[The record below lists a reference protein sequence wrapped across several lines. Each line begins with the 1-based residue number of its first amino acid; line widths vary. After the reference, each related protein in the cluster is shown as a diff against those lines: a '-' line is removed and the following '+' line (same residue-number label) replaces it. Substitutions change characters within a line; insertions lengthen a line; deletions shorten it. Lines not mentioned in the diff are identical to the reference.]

1 MNLPLSVPPRRPAAF
16 LSIQP
21 MPVTVTD
28 TRTRDQLR
36 QHYEVERELA
46 DRLRRATKEERRG
59 LYSAVYD
66 ELFKRVPL
74 HPQHTN
80 TASPGR
86 LAADVAEKMQIAAPF
101 LKPDTVFLEVGPGD
115 CEFAKAVAEKVA
127 RVLAI
132 DVSDEIT
139 RKRALPPNLE
149 LVLSDGSSI
158 PVPRGSVHVAYSNQL
173 MEHLHPDDALDQLRG
188 LYDALAPGGV
198 YICIT
203 PSRLTGPHDI
213 SFAFDREA
221 SGFHLK
227 EYTVGDLAA
236 LFREVGFDQ
245 VCIIFGGRGKFI
257 LLPTWTA
264 TGFEKLLSLLPH
276 SLRKAI
282 ALKPPFRWLFGVRL
296 AGLKKA

>member
-1 MNLPLSVPPRRPAAF
+1 
-16 LSIQP
+16 
-21 MPVTVTD
+21 MPVTVTE
-28 TRTRDQLR
+28 TRTLEQLR

-46 DRLRRATKEERRG
+46 DRLRRATKAQRRT
-59 LYSAVYD
+59 LYSEVYD

-80 TASPGR
+80 KADAAR
-86 LAADVAEKMQIAAPF
+86 LAADVAEKMEIVAPY
-101 LKPDTVFLEVGPGD
+101 LTKDAVFLEVGPGD
-115 CEFAKAVAEKVA
+115 CEFAKTVAEKVE

-139 RKRALPPNLE
+139 RKRELPANLQ
-149 LVLSDGSSI
+149 LVISDGSSI
-158 PVPRGSVHVAYSNQL
+158 PVPPASVDVAYSNQL

-188 LYDALAPGGV
+188 LHAALKPGGV

-213 SFAFDREA
+213 SCVFDREA
-221 SGFHLK
+221 TGFHLK
-227 EYTVGDLAA
+227 EYTVGDLGA
-236 LFREVGFDQ
+236 LFRQVGFKKLR
-245 VCIIFGGRGKFI
+245 IIFGGRGKFM

-264 TGFEKLLSLLPH
+264 VICEKMLDLLPH
-276 SLRKAI
+276 GLRKAI

-296 AGLKKA
+296 AGFKN

>member
-1 MNLPLSVPPRRPAAF
+1 
-16 LSIQP
+16 
-21 MPVTVTD
+21 MPVTVTE
-28 TRTRDQLR
+28 TRTLDQLR

-46 DRLRRATKEERRG
+46 DRLRHATKEQRRT

-80 TASPGR
+80 KADAVR
-86 LAADVAEKMQIAAPF
+86 LAADVAEKMEIVTPF
-101 LKPDTVFLEVGPGD
+101 INPNATFLEVGPGD
-115 CEFAKAVAEKVA
+115 CEFAKTVAEKAA

-139 RKRALPPNLE
+139 RKRELPVNLQ
-149 LVLSDGSSI
+149 LVISDGSSI
-158 PVPRGSVHVAYSNQL
+158 PVPSGSVDVAYSNQL

-188 LYDALAPGGV
+188 LHAALKPGGV

-213 SFAFDREA
+213 SGVFDREA
-221 SGFHLK
+221 TGFHLK

-236 LFREVGFDQ
+236 LFRAVGFSD
-245 VCIIFGGRGKFI
+245 VRIIFGGRGKFM

-264 TGFEKLLSLLPH
+264 SIFESLLDMLPH
-276 SLRKAI
+276 GLRKAI

-296 AGLKKA
+296 AGFKS

>member
-1 MNLPLSVPPRRPAAF
+1 
-16 LSIQP
+16 
-21 MPVTVTD
+21 MPVTD
-28 TRTRDQLR
+28 TENRTLEQLR

-46 DRLRRATKEERRG
+46 DRLRRATKDERRT
-59 LYSAVYD
+59 LYSQVYD

-80 TASPGR
+80 KSSPER
-86 LAADVAEKMQIAAPF
+86 LAADVAEKLQIVSPF
-101 LKPDTVFLEVGPGD
+101 LKPDSVFLEVGPGD
-115 CEFAKAVAEKVA
+115 CEFAKTVAERVA

-139 RKRALPPNLE
+139 RKRTLPTNLE

-158 PVPRGSVHVAYSNQL
+158 PVPPGSVHVAYSNQL
-173 MEHLHPDDALDQLRG
+173 MEHLHPDDAVDQLQHLHR
-188 LYDALAPGGV
+188 ALAPGGV
-198 YICIT
+198 YVCIT

-213 SFAFDREA
+213 SYAFDREA

-236 LFREVGFDQ
+236 LFRQAGFDE
-245 VCIIFGGRGKFI
+245 VYIIFGGKGKFT

-264 TGFEKLLSLLPH
+264 TVCEQALGLLPH
-276 SLRKAI
+276 GLRKWL

-296 AGLKKA
+296 AGKKAGR

>member
-1 MNLPLSVPPRRPAAF
+1 
-16 LSIQP
+16 
-21 MPVTVTD
+21 MPVTVIEN
-28 TRTRDQLR
+28 RTLEQLR
-36 QHYEVERELA
+36 QHYDVERELA
-46 DRLRRATKEERRG
+46 DRLRRATKEERRT

-80 TASPGR
+80 KSSPER
-86 LAADVAEKMQIAAPF
+86 LAADVAEKMEIVAPF
-101 LKPDTVFLEVGPGD
+101 LNKDATFLEVGPGD
-115 CEFAKAVAEKVA
+115 CEFAKSVAEKVA

-139 RKRALPPNLE
+139 RKRELPANLQ
-149 LVLSDGSSI
+149 LAISDGSSI
-158 PVPRGSVHVAYSNQL
+158 PVEANSVNVAYSNQL

-188 LYDALAPGGV
+188 LHAALKPGGV

-213 SFAFDREA
+213 SCEFDREA
-221 SGFHLK
+221 TGFHLK

-236 LFREVGFDQ
+236 LFRQVGFTNIR
-245 VCIIFGGRGKFI
+245 IIFGGRGKFM

-264 TGFEKLLSLLPH
+264 TICEKLLDLLPH
-276 SLRKAI
+276 GLRKAI

-296 AGLKKA
+296 AGFKG

>member
-1 MNLPLSVPPRRPAAF
+1 
-16 LSIQP
+16 
-21 MPVTVTD
+21 MPVTVTE
-28 TRTRDQLR
+28 TRTLEQLR
-36 QHYEVERELA
+36 QHYNVERELA
-46 DRLRRATKEERRG
+46 DRLRRATKAERRT
-59 LYSAVYD
+59 LYSEVYD

-80 TASPGR
+80 KADAAR
-86 LAADVAEKMQIAAPF
+86 LAADVAEKMEIAAPF
-101 LKPDTVFLEVGPGD
+101 LSKDAVFLEVGPGD
-115 CEFAKAVAEKVA
+115 CEFAKTVAEKVA

-139 RKRALPPNLE
+139 RKRELPANLQ
-149 LVLSDGSSI
+149 LVISDGSSI
-158 PVPRGSVHVAYSNQL
+158 PVEPNSVNVAYSNQL

-188 LYDALAPGGV
+188 LHAALKPGGV

-213 SFAFDREA
+213 SCVFDREA
-221 SGFHLK
+221 TGFHLK

-236 LFREVGFDQ
+236 LFRQVGFTKIR
-245 VCIIFGGRGKFI
+245 IIFGGRGKFM

-264 TGFEKLLSLLPH
+264 TIFENLLDLLPH
-276 SLRKAI
+276 GLRKAI

-296 AGLKKA
+296 AGFKS

>member
-1 MNLPLSVPPRRPAAF
+1 
-16 LSIQP
+16 
-21 MPVTVTD
+21 MPVTVTE
-28 TRTRDQLR
+28 TRTLEQLR

-46 DRLRRATKEERRG
+46 DRLRHATKAQRRT
-59 LYSAVYD
+59 LYSEVYD

-80 TASPGR
+80 KADAAR
-86 LAADVAEKMQIAAPF
+86 LAADVAEKMEILAPF
-101 LKPDTVFLEVGPGD
+101 LNANSVFLEVGPGD
-115 CEFAKAVAEKVA
+115 CEFAKTVAEKVA

-139 RKRALPPNLE
+139 RKRELPANLQ
-149 LVLSDGSSI
+149 LVISDGSSI
-158 PVPRGSVHVAYSNQL
+158 PVLPDSVNVAYSNQL

-188 LYDALAPGGV
+188 LHAALKPGGV
-198 YICIT
+198 YLCIT

-213 SFAFDREA
+213 SGEFDREA
-221 SGFHLK
+221 TGFHLK

-236 LFREVGFDQ
+236 LFRQVGFNKLR
-245 VCIIFGGRGKFI
+245 IIFGGRGQFV

-264 TGFEKLLSLLPH
+264 TICEKLLALLPH

-282 ALKPPFRWLFGVRL
+282 ALKPPFRWLLGVRL
-296 AGLKKA
+296 AGFKD

>member
-1 MNLPLSVPPRRPAAF
+1 
-16 LSIQP
+16 
-21 MPVTVTD
+21 MPVTVTE
-28 TRTRDQLR
+28 TRTPEQLR
-36 QHYEVERELA
+36 QHYDVERELA
-46 DRLRRATKEERRG
+46 QRLRRATKEQRRT
-59 LYSAVYD
+59 LYAELYN

-80 TASPGR
+80 QSSPER

-101 LKPDTVFLEVGPGD
+101 LKPDSVFLEVGPGD
-115 CEFAKAVAEKVA
+115 CEFAKAVSENVA

-139 RKRALPPNLE
+139 RKRSLPPNLQ

-158 PVPRGSVHVAYSNQL
+158 PVPAGSVHVAYSNQL
-173 MEHLHPDDALDQLRG
+173 MEHLHPDDAMDQLRG

-198 YICIT
+198 YLCIT

-213 SFAFDREA
+213 SASFDREA

-227 EYTVGDLAA
+227 EYTVTELAA
-236 LFREVGFDQ
+236 LFRQVGFEE
-245 VCIIFGGRGKFI
+245 VKVIFGGRGRFI

-264 TGFEKLLSLLPH
+264 SFFERLLSILPH
-276 SLRKAI
+276 GLSKAMALR
-282 ALKPPFRWLFGVRL
+282 PPFRWLFGVRL
-296 AGLKKA
+296 AGFKKR

>member
-1 MNLPLSVPPRRPAAF
+1 
-16 LSIQP
+16 

-28 TRTRDQLR
+28 TRTREQLR
-36 QHYEVERELA
+36 QHYDVERELA
-46 DRLRRATKEERRG
+46 DRLRRATKEERRT
-59 LYSAVYD
+59 LYSEVYD

-80 TASPGR
+80 KSSPER
-86 LAADVAEKMQIAAPF
+86 LAADVAEKMQIVSSF
-101 LKPDTVFLEVGPGD
+101 LKPDSVFLEVGPGD
-115 CEFAKAVAEKVA
+115 CEFAKTVAEKVA

-139 RKRALPPNLE
+139 RKRTLPANLE

-158 PVPRGSVHVAYSNQL
+158 PVPPGTVNVAYSNQL
-173 MEHLHPDDALDQLRG
+173 MEHLHPEDALGQLRG
-188 LYDALAPGGV
+188 LHAALAPGGV

-221 SGFHLK
+221 TGFHLK

-236 LFREVGFDQ
+236 LFRRVGFSE
-245 VCIIFGGRGKFI
+245 VCIIFGGKGKFT

-264 TGFEKLLSLLPH
+264 TIFENLFALLPH
-276 SLRKAI
+276 GLRKAL

-296 AGLKKA
+296 AGFKT

>member
-1 MNLPLSVPPRRPAAF
+1 
-16 LSIQP
+16 
-21 MPVTVTD
+21 MPVTVTE
-28 TRTRDQLR
+28 TRTLEQLR
-36 QHYEVERELA
+36 QHYDVERELA
-46 DRLRRATKEERRG
+46 DRLRHATRHERRT
-59 LYSAVYD
+59 LYAEVYD

-80 TASPGR
+80 QASPER
-86 LAADVAEKMQIAAPF
+86 LAADVAEKLQIVSPF
-101 LKPDTVFLEVGPGD
+101 LKPDSVFLEVGPGD
-115 CEFAKAVAEKVA
+115 CEFAKTVAEKVA

-139 RKRALPPNLE
+139 RKRTLPANLE

-158 PVPRGSVHVAYSNQL
+158 PVPPASVNVAYSNQL

-188 LYDALAPGGV
+188 LHAALAPGGV

-213 SFAFDREA
+213 SCVFDREA
-221 SGFHLK
+221 TGFHLK

-236 LFREVGFDQ
+236 LFRQVGFDE
-245 VCIIFGGRGKFI
+245 VCIVFGGRGKFT

-264 TGFEKLLSLLPH
+264 TVCERLLTLLPH
-276 SLRKAI
+276 GPRKWL
-282 ALKPPFRWLFGVRL
+282 ALKPPFRWLLGVLL
-296 AGLKKA
+296 AGRKARG

>member
-1 MNLPLSVPPRRPAAF
+1 
-16 LSIQP
+16 
-21 MPVTVTD
+21 MPVTVTE
-28 TRTRDQLR
+28 TRTPEQLR

-46 DRLRRATKEERRG
+46 DRLRTATKEQRRT
-59 LYSAVYD
+59 LYSEVYD

-80 TASPGR
+80 KADAAR
-86 LAADVAEKMQIAAPF
+86 LAADVAEKMEIVSPF
-101 LKPDTVFLEVGPGD
+101 LHKDAVFLEVGPGD
-115 CEFAKAVAEKVA
+115 CEFAKTVAEKVA

-139 RKRALPPNLE
+139 RKRELPANLK
-149 LVLSDGSSI
+149 LVISDGSSI
-158 PVPRGSVHVAYSNQL
+158 PVEPGSVSVAYSNQL

-188 LYDALAPGGV
+188 LHAALKPGGV

-213 SFAFDREA
+213 SGVFDREA
-221 SGFHLK
+221 TGFHLK

-236 LFREVGFDQ
+236 LFRRVGFTKIH
-245 VCIIFGGRGKFI
+245 IIFGGRGKFM

-264 TGFEKLLSLLPH
+264 TICEKLLGLLPH
-276 SLRKAI
+276 GLRKAI

-296 AGLKKA
+296 AGFKD

>member
-1 MNLPLSVPPRRPAAF
+1 
-16 LSIQP
+16 

-28 TRTRDQLR
+28 TRTREQLH
-36 QHYEVERELA
+36 QHYQVERELA
-46 DRLRRATKEERRG
+46 DRLRRAGKEQRRT
-59 LYSAVYD
+59 LYSEVYD

-80 TASPGR
+80 KASPER
-86 LAADVAEKMQIAAPF
+86 LAADVAEKMQIVAPF
-101 LKPDTVFLEVGPGD
+101 LKPDSVFLEVGPGD
-115 CEFAKAVAEKVA
+115 CEFARAVAEKAA

-139 RKRALPPNLE
+139 RRRTLPANLQ

-158 PVPRGSVHVAYSNQL
+158 PVPRGSVNVAYSNQL

-221 SGFHLK
+221 TGFHLK

-236 LFREVGFDQ
+236 LFRQVGFDD
-245 VCIIFGGRGKFI
+245 VRLIFGGRGKFT

-264 TGFEKLLSLLPH
+264 TVFEHLLSLLPH
-276 SLRKAI
+276 DLRKAV
-282 ALKPPFRWLFGVRL
+282 ALRPPFRWLFGVRL
-296 AGLKKA
+296 AGLKQA

>member
-1 MNLPLSVPPRRPAAF
+1 
-16 LSIQP
+16 
-21 MPVTVTD
+21 MPVTVTE
-28 TRTRDQLR
+28 TRTLEQLR

-46 DRLRRATKEERRG
+46 DRLRHATKEQRRT
-59 LYSAVYD
+59 LYSEVYD

-80 TASPGR
+80 KSSPDR
-86 LAADVAEKMQIAAPF
+86 LAADVAEKMEILAPF
-101 LKPDTVFLEVGPGD
+101 LNANSVFLEVGPGD
-115 CEFAKAVAEKVA
+115 CEFAKTVAEKVA

-139 RKRALPPNLE
+139 RKRELPANLQ
-149 LVLSDGSSI
+149 LVISDGSSI
-158 PVPRGSVHVAYSNQL
+158 PVPPDSVNVAYSNQL

-188 LYDALAPGGV
+188 LHAALKPGGV

-213 SFAFDREA
+213 SCVFDREA
-221 SGFHLK
+221 TGFHLK

-236 LFREVGFDQ
+236 LFRQVGFNKLR
-245 VCIIFGGRGKFI
+245 IIFGGRGKFV

-264 TGFEKLLSLLPH
+264 LIWEKLLDFLPH

-296 AGLKKA
+296 AGFKD